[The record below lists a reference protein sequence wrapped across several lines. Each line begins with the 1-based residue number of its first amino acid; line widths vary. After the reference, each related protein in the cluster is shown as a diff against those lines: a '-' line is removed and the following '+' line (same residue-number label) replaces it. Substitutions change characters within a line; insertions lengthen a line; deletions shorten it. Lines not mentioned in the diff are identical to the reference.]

1 MSEKKQTRRKKGK
14 GSGNMAVLTA
24 ECDRAFV
31 VSADKAELFKKQKK
45 EEKVFLKIDAVT
57 AKLEK
62 NLKVDKT
69 GTR

>member
-1 MSEKKQTRRKKGK
+1 MSKKKQTKREKKGK
-14 GSGNMAVLTA
+14 GSSMAVLTA

-31 VSADKAELFKKQKK
+31 VSADKAELFKKQTK

-62 NLKVDKT
+62 NLKVEKT
-69 GTR
+69 GTK